1 MTINISSNWE
11 TQQPGASVGLLILT
25 NAPNIADH
33 PELSKAKQALEEELR
48 KRFAGLDRKSL
59 REEPTMAAYDAFYRP
74 FRKTYHVQLQLE
86 SVVFKDKPI
95 FSPSALVVSMFM
107 SELKTGLLT
116 AGHDHSLLELPLL
129 ADIADGG
136 ESYQKLDGS
145 QQELKPGDMF
155 IRDQQGILSSVIYG
169 PDQRTQILPGTS
181 QVAYTTY
188 APSGV
193 SPGQVQEQLEILE
206 GYVGLFAPGAERELL
221 IVLP

>member
-1 MTINISSNWE
+1 MTIKITTKWE
-11 TQQPGASVGLLILT
+11 TEGPEASVGLLMLN
-25 NAPNIADH
+25 NAPNLREH
-33 PELSKAKQALEEELR
+33 PDLNKARQVLEEELR
-48 KRFAGLDRKSL
+48 VKYSGMDRKTL

-95 FSPSALVVSMFM
+95 FSPSALVVCMFM

-129 ADIADGG
+129 ADVADGG
-136 ESYQKLDGS
+136 ESYQKMDGS
-145 QQELKPGDMF
+145 HQELKPGDMF

-181 QVAYTTY
+181 QVAFTTY
-188 APSGV
+188 APPGI

-206 GYVGLFAPGAERELL
+206 DYVRLFAPGAERELL
-221 IVLP
+221 VVVP

>member
-1 MTINISSNWE
+1 MQE
-11 TQQPGASVGLLILT
+11 ASVGLLVLS
-25 NAPNIADH
+25 NAPNQTNH
-33 PELSKAKQALEEELR
+33 PALDQAKEELEQELKNR
-48 KRFAGLDRKSL
+48 YGGLDRKSL

-86 SVVFKDKPI
+86 SVVFKDKSI

-129 ADIADGG
+129 ADVADGG

-145 QQELKPGDMF
+145 HQELKPGDMF

-169 PDQRTQILPGTS
+169 PDKRTQVLSGTS
-181 QVAYTTY
+181 QVAFTTY
-188 APSGV
+188 APPGV
-193 SPGQVQEQLEILE
+193 NPGQVQEQLEILE
-206 GYVGLFAPGAERELL
+206 GYVSLFAPEAERELL
-221 IVLP
+221 VVVP